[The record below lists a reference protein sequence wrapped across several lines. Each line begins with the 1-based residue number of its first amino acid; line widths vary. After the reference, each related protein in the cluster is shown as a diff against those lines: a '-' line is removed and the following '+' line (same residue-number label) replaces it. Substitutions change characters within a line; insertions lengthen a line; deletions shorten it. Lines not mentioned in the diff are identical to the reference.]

1 MVALA
6 IVFITLLGIKLF
18 WDTYNRKVRKRVI
31 NHGVSSLIDG
41 SIYAVTIYFYICTE
55 GCTEWYFLG
64 WLILTASL
72 RWLLFDLLFA
82 KVNYDKWVYY
92 GKSAWLDVQL
102 TKLGKWHFV
111 PKLIM
116 IGIAINMILW
126 L

>member
-41 SIYAVTIYFYICTE
+41 SIYAITIYFFICTG

-82 KVNYDKWVYY
+82 KVNYGKWIYY
-92 GKSAWLDVQL
+92 GKSAWLDIQL

-111 PKLIM
+111 PKLIILI
-116 IGIAINMILW
+116 IGIILIII
-126 L
+126 